1 MPVAFT
7 PRMHGGSGSG
17 EHGFCGSSYV
27 TQRSS
32 GRTGVPVITQATT
45 ECGICGRKRGLR
57 DMWLTIGRA
66 CVMLTG
72 GSLQN
77 MNIKIAI
84 QLTVLF
90 IGICL
95 SLTSLLILD
104 KIRIIGFEGLQML
117 AVAIVQ
123 LILGVGLTFI
133 ALKWMLK
140 SA

>member
-1 MPVAFT
+1 
-7 PRMHGGSGSG
+7 
-17 EHGFCGSSYV
+17 
-27 TQRSS
+27 
-32 GRTGVPVITQATT
+32 
-45 ECGICGRKRGLR
+45 
-57 DMWLTIGRA
+57 
-66 CVMLTG
+66 MLTG